1 MYKILHDIGLVKFV
15 TVLHPLNHK
24 LEEFNIQ
31 ADISFCII
39 FCAFSEQRINEFNE
53 NWMGFMVF
61 NVTLNNKNWNS
72 TNNNTF
78 IVYAITFLCRH
89 PIQWSI

>member
-1 MYKILHDIGLVKFV
+1 MKIFYQILHDIGLVKFV
-15 TVLHPLNHK
+15 TVLHPLNHR

-53 NWMGFMVF
+53 NGTPRIIILSQYMQLHFYV
-61 NVTLNNKNWNS
+61 V
-72 TNNNTF
+72 
-78 IVYAITFLCRH
+78 
-89 PIQWSI
+89 IQSSGQYKSNPCKC